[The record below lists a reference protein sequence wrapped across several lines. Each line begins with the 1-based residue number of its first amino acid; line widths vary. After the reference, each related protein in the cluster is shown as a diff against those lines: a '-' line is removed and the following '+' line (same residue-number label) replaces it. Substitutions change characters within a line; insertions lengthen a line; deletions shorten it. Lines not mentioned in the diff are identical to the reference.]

1 MLQSVAS
8 VAGPKFGGSGRF
20 GKAFFPCS
28 VADVDV
34 AGGRGTQD
42 VHLYPRCRRS
52 GLMAALWR
60 AGGGEGTVMV
70 NDAECVAHPVARAVR
85 NLGGGWRRLSVA

>member
-1 MLQSVAS
+1 
-8 VAGPKFGGSGRF
+8 
-20 GKAFFPCS
+20 
-28 VADVDV
+28 
-34 AGGRGTQD
+34 
-42 VHLYPRCRRS
+42 
-52 GLMAALWR
+52 MAALWR